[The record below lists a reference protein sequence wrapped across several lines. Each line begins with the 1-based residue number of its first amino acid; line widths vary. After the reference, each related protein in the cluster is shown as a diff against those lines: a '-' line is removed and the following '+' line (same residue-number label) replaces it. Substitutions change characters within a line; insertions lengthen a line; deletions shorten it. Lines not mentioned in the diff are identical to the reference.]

1 MIQNTNKKGN
11 LKEPPKEYERII
23 QKLEAD
29 IRGHIRLEHEMKI
42 HMDYLEAK
50 VEKFEKEHKSNDG
63 EISKLTTK
71 IEQLQEKMD
80 LLKSDRDDQVK
91 QSKRLKAKNEELKL
105 ELRDLQIRNDE
116 MAQQLGQLNLNPIT
130 SNSANYPGG

>member
-1 MIQNTNKKGN
+1 
-11 LKEPPKEYERII
+11 
-23 QKLEAD
+23 
-29 IRGHIRLEHEMKI
+29 MKI

-105 ELRDLQIRNDE
+105 ELRDL
-116 MAQQLGQLNLNPIT
+116 
-130 SNSANYPGG
+130 